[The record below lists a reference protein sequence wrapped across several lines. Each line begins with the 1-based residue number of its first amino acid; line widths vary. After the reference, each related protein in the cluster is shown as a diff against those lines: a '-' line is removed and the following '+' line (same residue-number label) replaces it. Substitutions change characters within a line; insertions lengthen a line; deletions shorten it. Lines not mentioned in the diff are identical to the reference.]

1 MNMFEEAKS
10 LAVMMKMRSLSQG
23 ETAKMMG
30 VSQSYVANK
39 LRLLKHSEAV
49 LEALRQGELTERHAR
64 ALLRL
69 PTETMKLGAIGE
81 IVKQKMNVS
90 RAEQY
95 IAALLQ
101 QGQTK
106 AQKPNVNNFLR
117 NLTQGLSKIQN
128 AGIPAVSERR
138 ETEREIVV
146 TITFPKG

>member
-1 MNMFEEAKS
+1 M
-10 LAVMMKMRSLSQG
+10 
-23 ETAKMMG
+23 
-30 VSQSYVANK
+30 
-39 LRLLKHSEAV
+39 
-49 LEALRQGELTERHAR
+49 
-64 ALLRL
+64 
-69 PTETMKLGAIGE
+69 
-81 IVKQKMNVS
+81 KQKMNVS

-101 QGQTK
+101 QGRAK